1 MRKCVNN
8 AKHLR
13 EKKCLGRGKN
23 KGRELEAEL
32 NSFEEQEEDQCG

>member
-13 EKKCLGRGKN
+13 EKNVWEEEKIK
-23 KGRELEAEL
+23 AENL
-32 NSFEEQEEDQCG
+32 RQR